1 MLPRQP
7 GRCLNY
13 TSIFLLSPRSG
24 AQRSGTTNDARSF
37 PRPNHQREVIHLL
50 NLRAFASQIST
61 GFIPTHHSRQIMPSK
76 HTVVVSLDDKTVQIV
91 DDLGGNRSK
100 WIREAILWRHTSDVE
115 VLQALADAR
124 GRRIQH
130 LLKAIRTT
138 YQMADQGLL
147 GSYINQTAI
156 NHLKECDY

>member
-1 MLPRQP
+1 
-7 GRCLNY
+7 
-13 TSIFLLSPRSG
+13 
-24 AQRSGTTNDARSF
+24 
-37 PRPNHQREVIHLL
+37 
-50 NLRAFASQIST
+50 
-61 GFIPTHHSRQIMPSK
+61 MPSK